1 MTELIRIEEKEGIQ
15 TVNAR
20 ELHGFL
26 KVKRDFSS
34 WIKQRIE
41 KYDFSKSIDYSV
53 ITETGENLF
62 GGRPAIE
69 YHILIDMAKELSMV
83 ENNEKG
89 KQARKYFIQCEKELK
104 TALPKNLKESLLLM
118 IKQIEIN
125 ESQALQLTSQAPKIE
140 VYNQFIG
147 HEGLK
152 NMGEVAKTLNI
163 GRNKLFEKL
172 RELKILQS
180 GHNKNT
186 PYQRYIDR
194 GYFEVKEFVSKDIVK
209 AQTYATVKGMIFI
222 KNKLE
227 VTE

>member
-1 MTELIRIEEKEGIQ
+1 MESLANEKTMTVKEVSEALGVSRDTTERAIKYLYPDKMKKGSTTYLNDIEVTEIKVEIYKKRGLINLRNAAEVTTKLERNQ
-15 TVNAR
+15 TV
-20 ELHGFL
+20 L
-26 KVKRDFSS
+26 KAM
-34 WIKQRIE
+34 Q
-41 KYDFSKSIDYSV
+41 Y
-53 ITETGENLF
+53 
-62 GGRPAIE
+62 
-69 YHILIDMAKELSMV
+69 LIAD
-83 ENNEKG
+83 
-89 KQARKYFIQCEKELK
+89 
-104 TALPKNLKESLLLM
+104 KESLQ
-118 IKQIEIN
+118 KQVEN
-125 ESQALQLTSQAPKIE
+125 QALQLTVQAPKIE